1 VHTQGQ
7 AQAISSALP
16 GVAPAVPRDS
26 IASGIAASPPTEQP
40 LRRTFRGE
48 PAQVPLARDFVR
60 RYLTGHRCPA
70 TAVQDI
76 VVCATELAA
85 NAVLHSRSGLS
96 GGHFSVEVA
105 VRAGQWVHV
114 TVEDSGGAWTE
125 RGTGDR
131 DAECGRGLHV
141 VSALSADMGIT
152 GDASGRMAWFRS
164 GWSTG
169 EDDQSASA
177 TQPEFRG

>member
-1 VHTQGQ
+1 
-7 AQAISSALP
+7 
-16 GVAPAVPRDS
+16 
-26 IASGIAASPPTEQP
+26 
-40 LRRTFRGE
+40 
-48 PAQVPLARDFVR
+48 VPLARDFVR
-60 RYLTGHRCPA
+60 RYLTGRRCPA
-70 TAVQDI
+70 AAVQDI

-85 NAVLHSRSGLS
+85 NAVLHSRSGLP
-96 GGHFSVEVA
+96 GGHFSVEIA

-114 TVEDSGGAWTE
+114 TVEDSGGTWTE
-125 RGTGDR
+125 RGAGSG

-169 EDDQSASA
+169 DDQSASA

>member
-1 VHTQGQ
+1 MHTQGQ
-7 AQAISSALP
+7 AQAIGSALP
-16 GVAPAVPRDS
+16 GAIPTVPRGS
-26 IASGIAASPPTEQP
+26 TASGIDASPSAERA

-60 RYLTGHRCPA
+60 QHLTGRRCPA
-70 TAVQDI
+70 AAVHDI
-76 VVCATELAA
+76 VVCATELAT
-85 NAVLHSRSGLS
+85 NAVLHSRSGLP
-96 GGHFSVEVA
+96 GGHFSVEIA

-114 TVEDSGGAWTE
+114 AVEDSGGFWTE
-125 RGTGDR
+125 RGTGGR
-131 DAECGRGLHV
+131 DAEGGRGLHV

-169 EDDQSASA
+169 DDQSASA
-177 TQPEFRG
+177 TSA